1 MFLVFALV
9 STMAVTPRDTLPA
22 PAVPIAPAAS
32 VGVDTAVA
40 QTADTVQRTVAGP
53 AVLQPAGV
61 RSSSG
66 GAMVPDDTTR
76 SRRRKAIELSDAYST
91 RLKIHYIASYAT
103 LPIFAAQAIV
113 GEQLFH
119 NEQNGYPPSTSL
131 RTTHDAIAITL
142 GALFVT
148 NTVTGS
154 LNWWETRHEAPGRT
168 WRTIHAALMLLS
180 DAGFAYTASLGE
192 RGAFLKGGGNPARD
206 LHRNWAEISVGTAL
220 VGYVMM
226 WKPIRGSH

>member
-1 MFLVFALV
+1 MFLTFALV
-9 STMAVTPRDTLPA
+9 SALAVTPSDTTPATPEVSGPA
-22 PAVPIAPAAS
+22 PAAAAADSAQAS
-32 VGVDTAVA
+32 VVGFVVPQPVGIGAPSPVA
-40 QTADTVQRTVAGP
+40 
-53 AVLQPAGV
+53 
-61 RSSSG
+61 
-66 GAMVPDDTTR
+66 PDDTTPA
-76 SRRRKAIELSDAYST
+76 RRRKAVEVSDAYAT
-91 RLKIHYIASYAT
+91 RLKIHYIASFAT

-119 NEQNGYPPSTSL
+119 AEQNGNPPSTSL
-131 RTTHDAIAITL
+131 RQTHDAIAITL

-148 NTVTGS
+148 NSITGS
-154 LNWWETRHEAPGRT
+154 MNWWETRHQPAGRT

-192 RGAFLKGGGNPARD
+192 RGAFTKGGNTARD
-206 LHRNWAEISVGTAL
+206 THRQWAEISVGTAL

>member
-1 MFLVFALV
+1 MFLTFALV
-9 STMAVTPRDTLPA
+9 SAFAVTPPDTTPALPA
-22 PAVPIAPAAS
+22 VGGPPPILAAADSVAAS
-32 VGVDTAVA
+32 AVGPVTPQPVGIGAPSF
-40 QTADTVQRTVAGP
+40 ADT
-53 AVLQPAGV
+53 
-61 RSSSG
+61 
-66 GAMVPDDTTR
+66 PDDTTPA
-76 SRRRKAIELSDAYST
+76 RRRKAVEVSDAYAT
-91 RLKIHYIASYAT
+91 RLKIHYIASFAT

-119 NEQNGYPPSTSL
+119 AEQNGNPPSTSL
-131 RTTHDAIAITL
+131 RQTHDAIAIAL

-154 LNWWETRHEAPGRT
+154 MNWWETRHQPAGRT

-192 RGAFLKGGGNPARD
+192 RGAFTKNGGNPARD

>member
-1 MFLVFALV
+1 MFLALALAGTIAAV
-9 STMAVTPRDTLPA
+9 SADTLPA
-22 PAVPIAPAAS
+22 PSA
-32 VGVDTAVA
+32 
-40 QTADTVQRTVAGP
+40 ADTVTAAGAAAGTAAANAMP
-53 AVLQPAGV
+53 ATGPVEPAPAGV
-61 RSSSG
+61 R
-66 GAMVPDDTTR
+66 APAVDIAPDDTIHP
-76 SRRRKAIELSDAYST
+76 RRRKAFEISDAYAT

-119 NEQNGYPPSTSL
+119 NEQNGFAPSQSL

-154 LNWWETRHEAPGRT
+154 MNWWETRHEPAGRT

>member
-1 MFLVFALV
+1 MFLAFALV
-9 STMAVTPRDTLPA
+9 STMAITPSDTLPA
-22 PAVPIAPAAS
+22 PAAQVTAAAP
-32 VGVDTAVA
+32 DTTR
-40 QTADTVQRTVAGP
+40 QPVAGP
-53 AVLQPAGV
+53 TMPEPAGV
-61 RSSSG
+61 HPSAA
-66 GAMVPDDTTR
+66 GAGHAIPDDTTPA
-76 SRRRKAIELSDAYST
+76 RRRKAFEISDAYAK

-119 NEQNGYPPSTSL
+119 NEQNGYAPSTTL
-131 RTTHDAIAITL
+131 RETHDAIAITL

-154 LNWWETRHEAPGRT
+154 MNWWETRHEPAGRT
-168 WRTIHAALMLLS
+168 WRTVHAALMLLS

-192 RGAFLKGGGNPARD
+192 RGAFLKGGGNPARA

>member
-1 MFLVFALV
+1 MLQPVGIG
-9 STMAVTPRDTLPA
+9 A
-22 PAVPIAPAAS
+22 PS
-32 VGVDTAVA
+32 FAVA
-40 QTADTVQRTVAGP
+40 
-53 AVLQPAGV
+53 
-61 RSSSG
+61 
-66 GAMVPDDTTR
+66 PDDTTPA
-76 SRRRKAIELSDAYST
+76 RRRKAVEVSDAYAT
-91 RLKIHYIASYAT
+91 RLKIHYIASFAT

-119 NEQNGYPPSTSL
+119 AEQNGNPPSTSL
-131 RTTHDAIAITL
+131 RQTHDAIAITL

-154 LNWWETRHEAPGRT
+154 MNWWETRHQPAGRT

-192 RGAFLKGGGNPARD
+192 RGAFTKNGGNAARD
-206 LHRNWAEISVGTAL
+206 THRNWAEISVGTAL

>member
-1 MFLVFALV
+1 MFLALALAGTIAAV
-9 STMAVTPRDTLPA
+9 SPDTLPA
-22 PAVPIAPAAS
+22 AS
-32 VGVDTAVA
+32 VDTALAADSISRPAAQVA
-40 QTADTVQRTVAGP
+40 AGP
-53 AVLQPAGV
+53 VEPEPVGVRAAGV
-61 RSSSG
+61 DAAPG
-66 GAMVPDDTTR
+66 DTIH
-76 SRRRKAIELSDAYST
+76 SRRRKAVEISDAYAT

-119 NEQNGYPPSTSL
+119 NEQNGYAPSQSL
-131 RTTHDAIAITL
+131 KTAHDAIAITL

-154 LNWWETRHEAPGRT
+154 MNWWETRHEPAGRT

>member
-1 MFLVFALV
+1 MFLTLAL
-9 STMAVTPRDTLPA
+9 AGALAGAPLDTLPA
-22 PAVPIAPAAS
+22 LPPVDSAATVPATDSIVSPAA
-32 VGVDTAVA
+32 
-40 QTADTVQRTVAGP
+40 GP
-53 AVLQPAGV
+53 VVPQPAGI
-61 RSSSG
+61 
-66 GAMVPDDTTR
+66 GAPVAMAPDDTTP
-76 SRRRKAIELSDAYST
+76 SRRRKAIQVSDAYAT
-91 RLKIHYIASYAT
+91 RLKIHYIASFAT

-119 NEQNGYPPSTSL
+119 AEQNGYPPSTSL
-131 RTTHDAIAITL
+131 RTTHDAIAIAL

-148 NTVTGS
+148 NSVTGS
-154 LNWWETRHEAPGRT
+154 MNWWETRHQAPGRT

-192 RGAFLKGGGNPARD
+192 RGAFTKSGGNPARD

-226 WKPIRGSH
+226 WKPIRGSR